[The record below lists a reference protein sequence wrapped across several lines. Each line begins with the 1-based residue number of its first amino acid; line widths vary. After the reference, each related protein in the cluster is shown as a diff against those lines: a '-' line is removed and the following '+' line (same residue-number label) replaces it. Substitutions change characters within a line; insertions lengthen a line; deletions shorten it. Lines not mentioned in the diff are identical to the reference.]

1 MLFRSKIVEREL
13 RRNPY
18 LTTGFYVRQIVRIG
32 AAFLVGLLL
41 FWVFPT
47 LRNLSLPSAGTALRS
62 TGIGFVAAIVLPVA
76 AIVACI
82 TVVGIPIGILTL
94 IGGAIGLYLSK
105 IVVAQIIGRE
115 LFGASGT
122 QPHPAATLIAGLVVV
137 IIAINLPLLGG
148 IVNLVLTL
156 LGFGM
161 LVTLLL
167 AKYNAATA
175 TA

>member
-1 MLFRSKIVEREL
+1 MA
-13 RRNPY
+13 N
-18 LTTGFYVRQIVRIG
+18 GRIS
-32 AAFLVGLLL
+32 GL
-41 FWVFPT
+41 
-47 LRNLSLPSAGTALRS
+47 N
-62 TGIGFVAAIVLPVA
+62 
-76 AIVACI
+76 
-82 TVVGIPIGILTL
+82 
-94 IGGAIGLYLSK
+94 GGAIGLYLSK

-122 QPHPAATLIAGLVVV
+122 QPHPAATLIAGVVVV